1 MAAKGLGQ
9 AFAYS
14 RWFGLQR
21 VTRSGSRF
29 IEVEVE
35 VEVEVGVG
43 DVVGRTRVFFPLAQQ
58 AYEFNLKTPGL

>member
-9 AFAYS
+9 EFVYS

-29 IEVEVE
+29 LEVV
-35 VEVEVGVG
+35 
-43 DVVGRTRVFFPLAQQ
+43 DVVGSARVFFLLAPQ
-58 AYEFNLKTPGL
+58 AYEFNLKMPGL